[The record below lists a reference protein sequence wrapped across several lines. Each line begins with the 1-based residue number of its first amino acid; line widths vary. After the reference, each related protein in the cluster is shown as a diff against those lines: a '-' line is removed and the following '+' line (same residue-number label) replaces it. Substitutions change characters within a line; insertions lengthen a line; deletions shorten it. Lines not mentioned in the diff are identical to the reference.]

1 MPLTPSLLSNIAN
14 RDSASASA
22 SATQQLGKV
31 ICLSPPHSPKNFLPL
46 PPHCPQFPILIP
58 SSLHC
63 AYKAKARETQHGSF
77 TFSFSGKTRASS
89 CIHHLLG
96 FDTRLSPFARPQ
108 EEATSR
114 PRPFS
119 KLAVVALLSRPP
131 SFTLVS
137 PHSLP
142 LFVSRKLR

>member
-22 SATQQLGKV
+22 TQQLGKV
-31 ICLSPPHSPKNFLPL
+31 ICISPPHSPKNFLPL
-46 PPHCPQFPILIP
+46 PPYCPQFPILIP

-63 AYKAKARETQHGSF
+63 AYKAKARETQHVSF

-96 FDTRLSPFARPQ
+96 FDTRLPLRPPARRGNFPPASVF
-108 EEATSR
+108 EAGGGGS
-114 PRPFS
+114 
-119 KLAVVALLSRPP
+119 LLSRPP